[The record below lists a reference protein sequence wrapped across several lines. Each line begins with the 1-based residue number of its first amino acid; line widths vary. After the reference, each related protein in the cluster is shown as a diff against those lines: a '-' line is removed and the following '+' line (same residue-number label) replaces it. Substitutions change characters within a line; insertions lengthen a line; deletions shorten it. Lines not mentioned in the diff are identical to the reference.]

1 MQTKVFPP
9 SPWSVTEEGFH
20 PEALPAAE
28 SVFALG
34 NGFLGLRGNL
44 EEIDATGAQTVQGT
58 FLNGVFDSE
67 PIRYG
72 ESAYGYAK
80 NHETICNVMDAKSL
94 VLTADGERLDLGK
107 SAVTEHRR
115 TLNLRRGLLERS
127 FVWDTR
133 SGARLQVRMLR
144 LVSLT
149 EMHTAA
155 VSAEITCL
163 SGRAELTLNSP
174 IRPARIAAG
183 DPDDPRTA
191 AGKDRSMLTVCREAA
206 ENVIAM
212 RLCTKQTGFFV
223 SCAAAHKSTAAGFSR
238 ETEDGVCWEAAAA
251 LSAGETLKFEK
262 TLFYTC
268 GAKDG
273 GDADWDEARRLAAET
288 PDFSALAAAQEE
300 YLNTFWESAA
310 ISIDGDDALLQGL
323 RFNLFQLLQAPG
335 RDGKRSAAAK
345 GLSGEG
351 YEGHTF
357 WDTETY
363 MLPVYL
369 YTQPELARA
378 LLEYRPAMLPAAR
391 AGARLLGYD
400 KGALFPWRTIDGEEC
415 SAYFPAGTAQY
426 HINADIAGAV
436 WDYWLATEDIDF
448 LARCGAEI
456 LVETARFLY
465 ALGFYS
471 EEKEGRFVINGVT
484 GPDEY
489 NALVNNNV
497 YTNRMASATFT
508 AAAKALA
515 LLLRLRPE
523 DWRRLSDSLALEE
536 GEPESWRE
544 AAEYM
549 YYPAP
554 VDGIYPQ
561 DEAFLARKPWP
572 LDAIPAEKRP
582 LLLHYHPLEIYRAKV
597 CKQADL
603 VLAMTLFGDAYSLEE
618 KRKNLAFYDSVTT
631 HDSSLSMAV
640 FSQLAAE
647 VGETDMA
654 YRYFMDSA
662 RLDLDDVQGNT
673 RDGLHLANMAGT
685 WLGIVRGFGGLR
697 CRDGVLCFAPVCP
710 EQWRGYSFRVRFR
723 SRVIEARVTQEKAR
737 FALIAGE
744 PLTIR
749 VGDREMHLSR

>member
-1 MQTKVFPP
+1 MQSKVFPP

-34 NGFLGLRGNL
+34 NGFLGMRGNL
-44 EEIDATGAQTVQGT
+44 EEIDAFGAETIQGT
-58 FLNGVFDSE
+58 FINGVFDSE

-107 SAVTEHRR
+107 SAVTLHRR

-133 SGARLQVRMLR
+133 SGARLNVRMLR

-163 SGRAELTLNSP
+163 SGKAELTLNSP

-191 AGKDRSMLTVCREAA
+191 AGKDRSMPTVCREAA

-212 RLCTKQTGFFV
+212 RQCTKQTGFFV

-251 LSAGETLKFEK
+251 LSAGETLEFEK

-268 GAKDG
+268 GEKDG
-273 GDADWDEARRLAAET
+273 GDADWDEARRLAAVS
-288 PDFSALAAAQEE
+288 PDFAALAAAQEA

-378 LLEYRPAMLPAAR
+378 LLEYRHAMLPAAR
-391 AGARLLGYD
+391 ARARLLGYD
-400 KGALFPWRTIDGEEC
+400 RGALFPWRTIDGEEC

-471 EEKEGRFVINGVT
+471 GEKGGRFVLNGVT

-497 YTNRMASATFT
+497 YTNRMAAATFT

-515 LLLRLRPE
+515 LLYRRRPE

-561 DEAFLARKPWP
+561 DDAFLARKPWP
-572 LDAIPAEKRP
+572 LDTIPAEKRP
-582 LLLHYHPLEIYRAKV
+582 LLLHYHPLEIYRARV

-603 VLAMTLFGDAYSLEE
+603 VLAMTLFGDEYTPEE
-618 KRKNLAFYDSVTT
+618 KRNNLAFYDSVTT

-710 EQWRGYSFRVRFR
+710 EQWGSYSFRVCFR
-723 SRVIEARVTQEKAR
+723 SRVIEARVTREKAQ

-744 PLTIR
+744 PLAIR
-749 VGDREMHLSR
+749 VGDREMHLC